1 MDTTATKVSE
11 RPPAGELLGKRRFR
25 TLVLTLCGAAACRA
39 GVRPHAESRAR
50 NALGAV
56 FSVAAWGPDSS
67 SLSRAVD
74 RAFATVQQADSEPD
88 DSPPALDSVRK
99 TVALETG
106 LQLEPARAIQGLALD
121 RALITLRGIADS
133 AILSLGGQYLIMAAG
148 ARHVGVADPANSLRS
163 LAVITVPPGIWSVS
177 TVSLVEQSD
186 PVLDPRTGKPA
197 DLVRAVT
204 VVAGAAAVAGA
215 WSTAF
220 YVVGCDR
227 ALALAAR
234 AGVGVLCADD
244 RIRWSPELNGRVA
257 VATDSAG
264 SAGTAPAPAPG
275 RARAAAAAARG
286 PRATATRSDS
296 SR

>member
-1 MDTTATKVSE
+1 M
-11 RPPAGELLGKRRFR
+11 
-25 TLVLTLCGAAACRA
+25 
-39 GVRPHAESRAR
+39 SRAQ

-56 FSVAAWGPDSS
+56 FTVAAWGQDSS
-67 SLSRAVD
+67 ALGRAVD
-74 RAFATVQQADSEPD
+74 RAFATVRQADSEPRD
-88 DSPPALDSVRK
+88 PSPALDSLRH

-106 LQLEPARAIQGLALD
+106 LRLDPARAVQGLALD
-121 RALITLRGIADS
+121 HALAALRGAADS

-148 ARHVGVADPANSLRS
+148 ARHVGVTDPANSLRS
-163 LAVITVPPGIWSVS
+163 LAVITVPPGSWAVS
-177 TVSLVEQSD
+177 TVSLADQFD

-197 DLVRAVT
+197 DRVRVVT
-204 VVAGAAAVAGA
+204 VVAGTAAVASA

-220 YVVGCDR
+220 YVLGCDR

-244 RIRWSPELNGRVA
+244 RVRWSPNLDGRVS
-257 VATDSAG
+257 VTTDSAE
-264 SAGTAPAPAPG
+264 SAETAPVSAPG

-286 PRATATRSDS
+286 PRAPAARSDS